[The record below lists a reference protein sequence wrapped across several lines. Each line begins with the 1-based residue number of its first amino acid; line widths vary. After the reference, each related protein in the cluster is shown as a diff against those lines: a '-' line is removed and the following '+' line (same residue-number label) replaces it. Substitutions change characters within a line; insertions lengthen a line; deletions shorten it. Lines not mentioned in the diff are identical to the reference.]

1 MLLLLKI
8 TFVRYSLDM
17 KMKCFID
24 NIHIALLLT
33 PYYPKRHLSEGKL
46 LKRTKIAVLVSD
58 KKNIFRY
65 LYLSIFQILQKPLIF
80 YYSSM
85 LLLMAFID

>member
-33 PYYPKRHLSEGKL
+33 PYYPKRHLSEEK
-46 LKRTKIAVLVSD
+46 S
-58 KKNIFRY
+58 
-65 LYLSIFQILQKPLIF
+65 
-80 YYSSM
+80 
-85 LLLMAFID
+85 